1 MTTQSSEEPLSSSA
15 EELTRGQGAAL
26 TGLVQFGVLLILVI
40 QFATALWTLYLFH
53 EVNIQREWTRR
64 SLQVQTILRR
74 LESDLYEAESNQRG
88 YLFTGS
94 PALLDAYEASSDFTG
109 PLKDLRALVQDRVE
123 VERCDQLH
131 GLLGAKRLQMNRQNA
146 LLNTGSAGEAQK
158 LLVSGEGP
166 LLRESIRNILSRM
179 TKTEQDVLA
188 VRQDKLQRAIFQLE
202 WSLMLGLVLVL
213 LTGVT
218 VIRVLAVKVAGR
230 FVSLE
235 QQLALR
241 AGQYEAAY
249 QSATHASQAK
259 SDFLARMSHEI
270 RTPMN
275 GILGMVGHLRKT
287 SGLTAQ
293 QREYADLVHQSANNL
308 LVILNDVLDFSK
320 VEADA
325 LSIEELIYSPAELV
339 PQALAPFVTRC
350 AERQVDLW
358 GQVGEIPAQLVGD
371 SARVLQVL
379 LNLVS
384 NAVKF
389 TEQGSVR
396 LDVSAE
402 ADQLIFRVI
411 DSGCGIAAASL
422 SEVFQPFTQADSS
435 IHRRFGGTGLG
446 LAICQRLVGKM
457 GGSLEME
464 SEPGRGTVCTLKLPI
479 REPQGLLQPPPALAG
494 SCRLLLN
501 PEASYRP
508 AVLDALARLKVSVE
522 ESDLELNTQAA
533 LWVID
538 PPCLGATP
546 EAQKSRLRAWLE
558 GIGENTKVALLPG
571 LDLEDQHLV
580 RVGAPLTTLSLWSA
594 LQLEQ
599 PQSPV
604 EEPLEVALRPGMTA
618 LLAED
623 NPIGQT
629 VMRLLLEERHFK
641 VSCVEDG
648 QDAVEKARV
657 ENFDVIFM
665 DVQMPRM
672 DGLEAT
678 RLIRQME
685 EDRGRNQTMIV
696 ALTAQAFEQDRKLC
710 LDAGMNEFLAKPI
723 VAPELERILL
733 RIQAQ

>member
-1 MTTQSSEEPLSSSA
+1 MTTQSSEEPLASSA
-15 EELTRGQGAAL
+15 EDLTRGQGAAL

-53 EVNIQREWTRR
+53 EVNTQREWTRR

-94 PALLDAYEASSDFTG
+94 PALLDAYESSSDFTG
-109 PLKDLRALVQDRVE
+109 PLKDLRALVQDRLE

-146 LLNTGSAGEAQK
+146 LLNTGSASEAQK

-166 LLRESIRNILSRM
+166 LLRESIRNILGRM
-179 TKTEQDVLA
+179 TKTEQDVLSM
-188 VRQDKLQRAIFQLE
+188 RQDKLQRAIVQLE

-241 AGQYEAAY
+241 ARQYEAAY
-249 QSATHASQAK
+249 QSAAHASQAK

-287 SGLTAQ
+287 SGLTSQ

-325 LSIEELIYSPAELV
+325 LSVEELLYSPAELV

-350 AERQVDLW
+350 SERHVDLW
-358 GQVGEIPAQLVGD
+358 GQVGEVPEQLLGD

-396 LDVSAE
+396 LELSAE
-402 ADQLIFRVI
+402 DDWLVFRVS
-411 DSGCGIAAASL
+411 DSGCGIAPESL
-422 SEVFQPFTQADSS
+422 GEVFQPFTQANAS

-457 GGSLEME
+457 GGSLEMQ
-464 SEPGRGTVCTLKLPI
+464 SQPGQGTTCILRLPV
-479 REPQGLLQPPPALAG
+479 REPQGRLRPPKPDAG
-494 SCRLLLN
+494 RCRLLL
-501 PEASYRP
+501 PSDASYQE
-508 AVLDALARLKVSVE
+508 AVLEALTRMELTVE
-522 ESDLELNTQAA
+522 RGGLEGEAP

-538 PPCLGATP
+538 PACLGPTP
-546 EAQKSRLRAWLE
+546 EEQKAHLRQWLDDLT
-558 GIGENTKVALLPG
+558 GQVRVALLPG
-571 LDLEDQHLV
+571 LDLEDARIT
-580 RVGAPLTTLSLWSA
+580 RVAAPLTTLSLWSA
-594 LQLEQ
+594 LQLQ
-599 PQSPV
+599 APQA
-604 EEPLEVALRPGMTA
+604 PLERPPELNLRQGMTA

-648 QDAVEKARV
+648 QDAVDRFRQES
-657 ENFDVIFM
+657 FDVIFM

-685 EDRGRNQTMIV
+685 EDLGRSQTMIV
-696 ALTAQAFEQDRKLC
+696 ALTAQAFDQDRKLC
-710 LDAGMNEFLAKPI
+710 LEAGMNEFLAKPI

>member
-1 MTTQSSEEPLSSSA
+1 MTNHSEEPPSSSA

-53 EVNIQREWTRR
+53 EVNVQREWTRR

-74 LESDLYEAESNQRG
+74 LESDLYQAESNQRG

-94 PALLDAYEASSDFTG
+94 QALLDAYEASSDFTE
-109 PLKDLRALVQDRVE
+109 PLKELRLLLQDRDE

-166 LLRESIRNILSRM
+166 LLRESIRTILSRM

-188 VRQDKLQRAIFQLE
+188 VRQDKLQRAIVQLE

-235 QQLALR
+235 QQLAHR
-241 AGQYEAAY
+241 ARQYEAAY

-287 SGLTAQ
+287 SGLTSQ
-293 QREYADLVHQSANNL
+293 QKEYADLVHQSANNL

-320 VEADA
+320 IEADA
-325 LSIEELIYSPAELV
+325 LTLEELAYAPAELV

-350 AERQVDLW
+350 AERHVDLW
-358 GQVGEIPAQLVGD
+358 GQIGELPDQLVGD
-371 SARVLQVL
+371 SARLLQVL
-379 LNLVS
+379 LNLIS

-396 LDVSAE
+396 LL
-402 ADQLIFRVI
+402 ADSDEQWLTFRVI
-411 DSGCGIAAASL
+411 DSGCGIGPESL
-422 SEVFQPFTQADSS
+422 SEIFQPFTQANAS

-446 LAICQRLVGKM
+446 LAICQRLVAKM
-457 GGSLEME
+457 GGSLVMT
-464 SEPGRGTVCTLKLPI
+464 SEQGQGTTCTLKVPLTEA
-479 REPQGLLQPPPALAG
+479 RGALRPG
-494 SCRLLLN
+494 RPSVDRCRVVLASG
-501 PEASYRP
+501 ASYGDL
-508 AVLDALARLKVSVE
+508 VLQALQRMDLEVE
-522 ESDLELNTQAA
+522 QGDLQGQADFWVVDPLCASDLEQL
-533 LWVID
+533 
-538 PPCLGATP
+538 
-546 EAQKSRLRAWLE
+546 KSWLRALPPH
-558 GIGENTKVALLPG
+558 TRVAFLPG
-571 LDLEDQHLV
+571 LDLEDPRVV
-580 RVGAPLTTLSLWSA
+580 RVSSPLTTLSVWSA
-594 LQLEQ
+594 LQPPEDRPVL
-599 PQSPV
+599 PQ
-604 EEPLEVALRPGMTA
+604 EPEVVVRQGMTA

-648 QDAVEKARV
+648 QDAVERV
-657 ENFDVIFM
+657 REENFDVIFM

-685 EDRGRNQTMIV
+685 EDLGRSQTMIV

-733 RIQAQ
+733 RIQAL

>member
-1 MTTQSSEEPLSSSA
+1 MTNQSSEEPLSSSA
-15 EELTRGQGAAL
+15 EDLTRGQGAAL

-53 EVNIQREWTRR
+53 EVNTQREWTRR
-64 SLQVQTILRR
+64 SLQVQAILRR

-109 PLKDLRALVQDRVE
+109 PLKELRSLVQDRVE

-131 GLLGAKRLQMNRQNA
+131 GLLGSKRLQMNRQNA
-146 LLNTGSAGEAQK
+146 LLNTGSAAEAQK

-166 LLRESIRNILSRM
+166 LLRESIRNILGRM
-179 TKTEQDVLA
+179 TKTEQDVLSM
-188 VRQDKLQRAIFQLE
+188 RQDRLQRAIVQLE

-241 AGQYEAAY
+241 ARQYEAAY
-249 QSATHASQAK
+249 QSAAHASQAK

-287 SGLTAQ
+287 SGLTSQ

-325 LSIEELIYSPAELV
+325 LSVEDLLYSPAELV

-350 AERQVDLW
+350 AERQVELW
-358 GQVGEIPAQLVGD
+358 GRVGEVPDQLLGD
-371 SARVLQVL
+371 SARLLQVL

-396 LDVSAE
+396 LELDCE
-402 ADQLIFRVI
+402 ADWLVFRVT
-411 DSGCGIAAASL
+411 DSGCGIAPESL
-422 SEVFQPFTQADSS
+422 SEIFQPFTQANAS

-446 LAICQRLVGKM
+446 LAICQRLVAKM
-457 GGSLEME
+457 GGSLEMQ
-464 SEPGRGTVCTLKLPI
+464 SQPGQGTVCLLKLPV
-479 REPQGLLQPPPALAG
+479 REPQGRLLAPPAGGG
-494 SCRLLLN
+494 SCRVLIG
-501 PEASYRP
+501 PAASYRE
-508 AVLDALARLKVSVE
+508 AVLEALARLHLGVVE
-522 ESDLELNTQAA
+522 TPALEGEAA
-533 LWVID
+533 LWVLD
-538 PPCLGATP
+538 PLCLGATP
-546 EAQKSRLRAWLE
+546 EEQKSRLEDWLSGLPAE
-558 GIGENTKVALLPG
+558 TRVALLPG
-571 LDLEDQHLV
+571 LDLEDSRIC

-594 LQLEQ
+594 LQLHKPPAVPEQ
-599 PQSPV
+599 AP
-604 EEPLEVALRPGMTA
+604 EMNLRQGMTA

-648 QDAVEKARV
+648 QDAVDKVR
-657 ENFDVIFM
+657 NQSFDVIFM

-678 RLIRQME
+678 RLIRQLE
-685 EDRGRNQTMIV
+685 EELGRSQTMIV
-696 ALTAQAFEQDRKLC
+696 ALTAQAFDQDRKLC

>member
-1 MTTQSSEEPLSSSA
+1 MTNHSEEPPSSSA

-53 EVNIQREWTRR
+53 EVNVQREWTRR

-74 LESDLYEAESNQRG
+74 LESDLYQAESNQRG

-94 PALLDAYEASSDFTG
+94 QALLDAYEASSDFTE
-109 PLKDLRALVQDRVE
+109 PLKELRFLLQDRDE

-146 LLNTGSAGEAQK
+146 LLNTGSASEAQK

-166 LLRESIRNILSRM
+166 LLRESIRTILSRM

-188 VRQDKLQRAIFQLE
+188 VRQDKLQRAIVQLE

-241 AGQYEAAY
+241 ARQYEAAY
-249 QSATHASQAK
+249 QSATLASQAK

-287 SGLTAQ
+287 SGLTSQ
-293 QREYADLVHQSANNL
+293 QKEYADLVHQSANNL

-320 VEADA
+320 IEADA
-325 LSIEELIYSPAELV
+325 LTIEELAYSPAELV

-358 GQVGEIPAQLVGD
+358 GQIGELPDQLVGD

-379 LNLVS
+379 LNLIS

-396 LDVSAE
+396 LLAE
-402 ADQLIFRVI
+402 SDEQWLTFRVI
-411 DSGCGIAAASL
+411 DSGCGIAPESL
-422 SEVFQPFTQADSS
+422 SEIFQPFTQANAS

-446 LAICQRLVGKM
+446 LAICQRLVAKM
-457 GGSLEME
+457 GGSLVMT
-464 SEPGRGTVCTLKLPI
+464 SEQGEGTTCTLKLPLTDA
-479 REPQGLLQPPPALAG
+479 RGVLRPSRPAIDRCRVVLAP
-494 SCRLLLN
+494 R
-501 PEASYRP
+501 ASY
-508 AVLDALARLKVSVE
+508 
-522 ESDLELNTQAA
+522 SDLVLKA
-533 LWVID
+533 LHRMDLEVHQGDLQGTADFWVVD
-538 PPCLGATP
+538 PLSVTDAD
-546 EAQKSRLRAWLE
+546 KLKAWLSE
-558 GIGENTKVALLPG
+558 LPSQTRVALLPG
-571 LDLEDQHLV
+571 LDLEDPRVV
-580 RVGAPLTTLSLWSA
+580 RVPSPLTTLSVWTA
-594 LQLEQ
+594 LQPPEHLPSL
-599 PQSPV
+599 PQ
-604 EEPLEVALRPGMTA
+604 EPEVVLREGMTA

-629 VMRLLLEERHFK
+629 VMRLLLEERHFR

-648 QDAVEKARV
+648 QDAVDRV
-657 ENFDVIFM
+657 REENFDVIFM

-678 RLIRQME
+678 RLIRRME
-685 EDRGRNQTMIV
+685 EDLGRSQTMIV

-733 RIQAQ
+733 RIQAL

>member
-1 MTTQSSEEPLSSSA
+1 MTNHSEEPPSSSA

-53 EVNIQREWTRR
+53 EVNVQREWTRR
-64 SLQVQTILRR
+64 SLQVQTTLRR

-109 PLKDLRALVQDRVE
+109 PLKELRTLLQDRDE

-146 LLNTGSAGEAQK
+146 LLNTGSASEAQK
-158 LLVSGEGP
+158 LLISGEGP
-166 LLRESIRNILSRM
+166 LLRESIRTILRHM

-188 VRQDKLQRAIFQLE
+188 VRQDQTQRAIVMLE
-202 WSLMLGLVLVL
+202 WSLLLGLVLVL

-235 QQLALR
+235 QQLATR
-241 AGQYEAAY
+241 ARQYEAAY
-249 QSATHASQAK
+249 QSAAQASQAK

-287 SGLTAQ
+287 SGLTSQ
-293 QREYADLVHQSANNL
+293 QKEYADLVHQSANNL

-320 VEADA
+320 IEADA
-325 LSIEELIYSPAELV
+325 LSVEELPYSPAELI

-350 AERQVDLW
+350 SERQVALW
-358 GQVGEIPAQLVGD
+358 GRVDEVPEQLVGD

-379 LNLVS
+379 LNLIS

-389 TEQGSVR
+389 TEAGSVR
-396 LDVSAE
+396 LE
-402 ADQLIFRVI
+402 AGSDPDWLIFRVS
-411 DSGCGIAAASL
+411 DTGCGIAPESL
-422 SEVFQPFTQADSS
+422 KEVFEPFTQANST

-446 LAICQRLVGKM
+446 LAICQRLVAKM
-457 GGSLEME
+457 GGSLTME
-464 SEPGRGTVCTLKLPI
+464 SQPGQGTVCTLKLPLNEARGSLRAPI
-479 REPQGLLQPPPALAG
+479 PSVSECRVVLAPQACYRE
-494 SCRLLLN
+494 
-501 PEASYRP
+501 
-508 AVLDALARLKVSVE
+508 AVLDALVRMDLKVHE
-522 ESDLELNTQAA
+522 GDLHGQAA
-533 LWVID
+533 FWVVD
-538 PPCLGATP
+538 PLSLS
-546 EAQKSRLRAWLE
+546 ESEKLRGWVTGLPSE
-558 GIGENTKVALLPG
+558 TRVALLPG
-571 LDLEDQHLV
+571 MDLEDPRVV
-580 RVGAPLTTLSLWSA
+580 RVAAPLTTLSLWTA
-594 LQLEQ
+594 LQPADTNPPIL
-599 PQSPV
+599 
-604 EEPLEVALRPGMTA
+604 EEPEVLVRHGMTA

-641 VSCVEDG
+641 VSCVDDG
-648 QDAVEKARV
+648 QDAVKRAR
-657 ENFDVIFM
+657 EEHFDVIFM

-685 EDRGRNQTMIV
+685 EDLGRNETMIV

-710 LDAGMNEFLAKPI
+710 MDAGMNEFLAKPI

>member
-1 MTTQSSEEPLSSSA
+1 MTNHSEEPPSSSA

-53 EVNIQREWTRR
+53 EVNVQREWTRR
-64 SLQVQTILRR
+64 SLQVQTTLRR

-109 PLKDLRALVQDRVE
+109 SLRDLRTLLQDRVE

-166 LLRESIRNILSRM
+166 LLRESIRSILSRM

-188 VRQDKLQRAIFQLE
+188 IRQDKLQRAIVQLE

-235 QQLALR
+235 HQLATR
-241 AGQYEAAY
+241 ARQYEAAY
-249 QSATHASQAK
+249 QSAAHASQAK

-287 SGLTAQ
+287 SGLTSQ
-293 QREYADLVHQSANNL
+293 QKEYADLVHQSANNL

-320 VEADA
+320 IEADA
-325 LSIEELIYSPAELV
+325 LSIEDLPYSPAELV

-350 AERQVDLW
+350 SERQVALW
-358 GQVGEIPAQLVGD
+358 GRVGEVPEQLVGD

-379 LNLVS
+379 LNLIS

-389 TEQGSVR
+389 TETGSVR
-396 LDVSAE
+396 LEAE
-402 ADQLIFRVI
+402 HDPDWLIFRVL
-411 DSGCGIAAASL
+411 DTGCGIAPESL
-422 SEVFQPFTQADSS
+422 SEVFEPFTQANST

-446 LAICQRLVGKM
+446 LAICQRLVAKM
-457 GGSLEME
+457 GGSLTMA
-464 SEPGRGTVCTLKLPI
+464 SQPGQGTVCTLKLPLNEARGSLRAPRPCV
-479 REPQGLLQPPPALAG
+479 RECRVVLAPQ
-494 SCRLLLN
+494 
-501 PEASYRP
+501 ASYRE
-508 AVLDALARLKVSVE
+508 AVLDALQRMDLQVHEGDLQGAAAFWVVDPRCLDDSEKLSV
-522 ESDLELNTQAA
+522 
-533 LWVID
+533 
-538 PPCLGATP
+538 
-546 EAQKSRLRAWLE
+546 WLTTLPAE
-558 GIGENTKVALLPG
+558 TRVALLPG
-571 LDLEDQHLV
+571 LDLEDERVV
-580 RVGAPLTTLSLWSA
+580 RVAAPLTTLSLWAA
-594 LQLEQ
+594 LQ
-599 PQSPV
+599 PADARAPV
-604 EEPLEVALRPGMTA
+604 AAEPEVIVRHGMTA

-629 VMRLLLEERHFK
+629 VMRLLLEERHFV

-648 QDAVEKARV
+648 QDAVKRASE

-685 EDRGRNQTMIV
+685 EDLGRNQTIIV

-710 LDAGMNEFLAKPI
+710 MDAGMNEFLAKPI

>member
-1 MTTQSSEEPLSSSA
+1 MTNHSEEPPSSSA

-53 EVNIQREWTRR
+53 EVNVQREWTRR
-64 SLQVQTILRR
+64 SLQVQTTLRR
-74 LESDLYEAESNQRG
+74 LESDLYQAESNQRG
-88 YLFTGS
+88 YLFTGNQ
-94 PALLDAYEASSDFTG
+94 ALLDAYEASADFTG
-109 PLKDLRALVQDRVE
+109 PLKDLRTLLQDREE

-188 VRQDKLQRAIFQLE
+188 VRQDKLQRAIVQLE

-241 AGQYEAAY
+241 ARQYEAAY
-249 QSATHASQAK
+249 QSATLASQAK

-287 SGLTAQ
+287 SGLTSQ
-293 QREYADLVHQSANNL
+293 QKEYADLVHQSANNL

-320 VEADA
+320 IEADA
-325 LSIEELIYSPAELV
+325 LTVEELAYFPAELI

-350 AERQVDLW
+350 AERHVDLW
-358 GQVGEIPAQLVGD
+358 GQIGEIPEQLTGD

-379 LNLVS
+379 LNLIS

-389 TEQGSVR
+389 TESGSVR
-396 LDVSAE
+396 LT
-402 ADQLIFRVI
+402 ADSDSDWLTFRVI
-411 DSGCGIAAASL
+411 DTGCGIAPESL
-422 SEVFQPFTQADSS
+422 SEVFQPFAQANAS

-446 LAICQRLVGKM
+446 LAICQRLVAKM
-457 GGSLEME
+457 GGSLEMT
-464 SEPGRGTVCTLKLPI
+464 SQPGQGTTCTLQLPLRDARGRLRPGRPMVS
-479 REPQGLLQPPPALAG
+479 Q
-494 SCRLLLN
+494 CRLVLA
-501 PEASYRP
+501 PQASYRE
-508 AVLDALARLKVSVE
+508 AVLQALQRMDIQVQEGDLQGQADFWVVDPLCLDDA
-522 ESDLELNTQAA
+522 DQ
-533 LWVID
+533 
-538 PPCLGATP
+538 
-546 EAQKSRLRAWLE
+546 LRTWLS
-558 GIGENTKVALLPG
+558 GLSADTRVALLPG
-571 LDLEDQHLV
+571 LDLEDARVV
-580 RVGAPLTTLSLWSA
+580 RVGTPLTTVSLWAA
-594 LQLEQ
+594 L
-599 PQSPV
+599 
-604 EEPLEVALRPGMTA
+604 EPAENRPPAPIEPEVVVRPGMTA

-648 QDAVEKARV
+648 QDAVEKAR
-657 ENFDVIFM
+657 EESFDVIFM
-665 DVQMPRM
+665 DVQMPIM

-678 RLIRQME
+678 RLIRRME
-685 EDRGRNQTMIV
+685 EDLGRNQTMIV

-710 LDAGMNEFLAKPI
+710 MDAGMNEFLAKPI

>member
-1 MTTQSSEEPLSSSA
+1 MTNYSEEPPSSSA
-15 EELTRGQGAAL
+15 EDLTRGQGAAL

-53 EVNIQREWTRR
+53 EVNVQREWTRR
-64 SLQVQTILRR
+64 SLQVQTLLRR
-74 LESDLYEAESNQRG
+74 LESELYESESNQRG
-88 YLFTGS
+88 YLFTS
-94 PALLDAYEASSDFTG
+94 SLALLDAYEATSDFTAS
-109 PLKDLRALVQDRVE
+109 LKELRGLVHDRVE

-146 LLNTGSAGEAQK
+146 LLNTGSAPEAQK
-158 LLVSGEGP
+158 LLITGEGP
-166 LLRESIRNILSRM
+166 LLRESIRSILRRM
-179 TKTEQDVLA
+179 TKTEQDVLS
-188 VRQDKLQRAIFQLE
+188 VRQDKMQRAIVQLE
-202 WSLMLGLVLVL
+202 WSLMLGLVLIL

-235 QQLALR
+235 LQLATR
-241 AGQYEAAY
+241 AHQYETAY
-249 QSATHASQAK
+249 QSAAHASQAK

-287 SGLTAQ
+287 SGLTSQ
-293 QREYADLVHQSANNL
+293 QKEYADLVHQSANNL

-320 VEADA
+320 IEADA
-325 LSIEELIYSPAELV
+325 LTVEELPYSPAELI

-350 AERQVDLW
+350 EERQVALW
-358 GQVGEIPAQLVGD
+358 GQVGEIPDQLVGD

-389 TEQGSVR
+389 TDAGSVR
-396 LDVSAE
+396 LEAE
-402 ADQLIFRVI
+402 SDPDWLTFRVS
-411 DSGCGIAAASL
+411 DSGCGIATESL
-422 SEVFQPFTQADSS
+422 SEVFQPFTQANAS

-446 LAICQRLVGKM
+446 LAICQRLVAKM
-457 GGSLEME
+457 GGSLEMQ
-464 SEPGRGTVCTLKLPI
+464 SVQGQGTVCTLKLPVLEA
-479 REPQGLLQPPPALAG
+479 RGQLRAPRPTF
-494 SCRLLLN
+494 SRCRLVLG
-501 PEASYRP
+501 PQASYRE
-508 AVLDALARLKVSVE
+508 AVLDALQRMDVAVVE
-522 ESDLELNTQAA
+522 GDMQGEAEFWVVDPKFLGPEPRQQEQQMRDWLASCPANT
-533 LWVID
+533 VV
-538 PPCLGATP
+538 T
-546 EAQKSRLRAWLE
+546 
-558 GIGENTKVALLPG
+558 LLPG
-571 LDLEDQHLV
+571 LDLEDL
-580 RVGAPLTTLSLWSA
+580 RVIRVSAPLTTLSLWSA
-594 LQLEQ
+594 LQLPSQNPTSIEI
-599 PQSPV
+599 PA
-604 EEPLEVALRPGMTA
+604 EVALRPGMTA

-629 VMRLLLEERHFK
+629 VMRLLLEERHFT

-648 QDAVEKARV
+648 QDAVDIVRSES
-657 ENFDVIFM
+657 FDVIFM

-672 DGLEAT
+672 DGLQAT

-685 EDRGRNQTMIV
+685 EDLGRTQTMIV

-710 LDAGMNEFLAKPI
+710 MDAGMNEFLAKPI

>member
-1 MTTQSSEEPLSSSA
+1 MTNQSSQEPLSSSA

-53 EVNIQREWTRR
+53 EVNTQREWTRR
-64 SLQVQTILRR
+64 SLQVQSILRR
-74 LESDLYEAESNQRG
+74 LESELYEAESTQRG

-109 PLKDLRALVQDRVE
+109 PLKDLRSLVQDRVE

-131 GLLGAKRLQMNRQNA
+131 GLLGAKRLLMNRQNA
-146 LLNTGSAGEAQK
+146 LLNTGSTGEAQK

-166 LLRESIRNILSRM
+166 LLRESIRNILGRM

-188 VRQDKLQRAIFQLE
+188 MRQDRLQRAIVQLE

-241 AGQYEAAY
+241 ARQYEAAY
-249 QSATHASQAK
+249 QSAAHASQAK

-287 SGLTAQ
+287 PGLTSQ

-325 LSIEELIYSPAELV
+325 LAVEDLLYSPAELV

-350 AERQVDLW
+350 AERQVGLW
-358 GQVGEIPAQLVGD
+358 GQIDQIPDQILGD

-389 TEQGSVR
+389 TEEGSVW
-396 LDVSAE
+396 LKVAVEDGW
-402 ADQLIFRVI
+402 LTFRVK
-411 DSGCGIAAASL
+411 DSGCGIAPESL
-422 SEVFQPFTQADSS
+422 SEVFQPFTQANAS

-457 GGSLEME
+457 GGTLEME
-464 SEPGRGTVCTLKLPI
+464 SEPGRGTECILKLPV
-479 REPQGLLQPPPALAG
+479 REPQGQLRAPVPSAA
-494 SCRLLLN
+494 SCRLVIQSQ
-501 PEASYRP
+501 ASYRE
-508 AVLDALARLKVSVE
+508 AVMDALVRMDLLVQ
-522 ESDLELNTQAA
+522 ESELEGGADL
-533 LWVID
+533 WIID
-538 PPCLGATP
+538 PPCLGASP
-546 EAQKSRLRAWLE
+546 EQQKSRLRDWLANLP
-558 GIGENTKVALLPG
+558 GSTRVALLPG
-571 LDLEDQHLV
+571 LDLEDARIV

-594 LQLEQ
+594 LQPQQ
-599 PQSPV
+599 PPAPAAP
-604 EEPLEVALRPGMTA
+604 EPQANLRQGMTA

-648 QDAVEKARV
+648 QDAVDKVRQEA
-657 ENFDVIFM
+657 FDVIFM

-685 EDRGRNQTMIV
+685 EDLGRSQTIIV
-696 ALTAQAFEQDRKLC
+696 ALTAQAFDQDRKLC

>member
-1 MTTQSSEEPLSSSA
+1 MTNHSEEPPSSSA

-53 EVNIQREWTRR
+53 EVNVQREWTRR

-94 PALLDAYEASSDFTG
+94 PALLDAYEASSDFTV
-109 PLKDLRALVQDRVE
+109 PLKELRALLQDRVE

-166 LLRESIRNILSRM
+166 LLRESIRSILSRM

-188 VRQDKLQRAIFQLE
+188 DRQDKQQRAIVQLE

-235 QQLALR
+235 HQLALR
-241 AGQYEAAY
+241 AREYEAAY

-287 SGLTAQ
+287 SGLTSQ
-293 QREYADLVHQSANNL
+293 QKEYADLVHQSANNL

-320 VEADA
+320 IEADA
-325 LSIEELIYSPAELV
+325 LTIEELPYSPAELV

-350 AERQVDLW
+350 AERQVALW
-358 GQVGEIPAQLVGD
+358 GKVGEIPEQMVGD

-379 LNLVS
+379 LNLIS

-389 TEQGSVR
+389 TEAGSVR
-396 LDVSAE
+396 LEAE
-402 ADQLIFRVI
+402 SDQDWLTFRVS
-411 DSGCGIAAASL
+411 DTGCGIAPESL
-422 SEVFQPFTQADSS
+422 SEVFEPFTQANTS

-446 LAICQRLVGKM
+446 LAICQRLVAKM
-457 GGSLEME
+457 GGSLEMA
-464 SEPGRGTVCTLKLPI
+464 SQPGQGTVCTLKLPLNEA
-479 REPQGLLQPPPALAG
+479 RGSLRAPRPVVSHCCVVLAPQ
-494 SCRLLLN
+494 
-501 PEASYRP
+501 ASYRE
-508 AVLDALARLKVSVE
+508 AVLDALRRMDVQVYE
-522 ESDLELNTQAA
+522 GDLQGQADFW
-533 LWVID
+533 LVD
-538 PPCLGATP
+538 PLCLGNA
-546 EAQKSRLRAWLE
+546 EKLHLWLKDLPS
-558 GIGENTKVALLPG
+558 TTRVALLPG
-571 LDLEDQHLV
+571 LDLEDPRVV
-580 RVGAPLTTLSLWSA
+580 RVAAPLTTLSLWSA
-594 LQLEQ
+594 LQ
-599 PQSPV
+599 PV
-604 EEPLEVALRPGMTA
+604 EPAPLVQEDPGVMVRHGMTA

-648 QDAVEKARV
+648 QDAVEKARE

-685 EDRGRNQTMIV
+685 EDLGRSQTIIV

>member
-1 MTTQSSEEPLSSSA
+1 MINHSEEPLSSSA
-15 EELTRGQGAAL
+15 EDLTRGQGAAL

-53 EVNIQREWTRR
+53 EVNVQREWTRR
-64 SLQVQTILRR
+64 SLQVQTLLRR
-74 LESDLYEAESNQRG
+74 LESDLYESESNQRG

-94 PALLDAYEASSDFTG
+94 PALLDAYEATSDFTA
-109 PLKDLRALVQDRVE
+109 PLKDLRALVQERAE

-146 LLNTGSAGEAQK
+146 LLNTGSAAEAQK

-166 LLRESIRNILSRM
+166 LLRESIRSILSRM
-179 TKTEQDVLA
+179 TKTEQDLLS
-188 VRQDKLQRAIFQLE
+188 VRQDRLQRAIIQLE

-235 QQLALR
+235 QQLATR
-241 AGQYEAAY
+241 AHQYEAAY
-249 QSATHASQAK
+249 QAATHASQAK

-287 SGLTAQ
+287 SGLTSQ
-293 QREYADLVHQSANNL
+293 QKEYADLVHQSANNL

-320 VEADA
+320 IEADA
-325 LSIEELIYSPAELV
+325 LTIEELPYSPAELI

-350 AERQVDLW
+350 EERQVALW
-358 GQVGEIPAQLVGD
+358 GWVGEIPDQLSGD

-389 TEQGSVR
+389 TDIGSVR
-396 LDVSAE
+396 LECESE
-402 ADQLIFRVI
+402 PEWLIFRVS
-411 DSGCGIAAASL
+411 DSGCGIAAESL
-422 SEVFQPFTQADSS
+422 REIFQPFTQANPS

-446 LAICQRLVGKM
+446 LAICQRLVAKM
-457 GGSLEME
+457 GGSLDMQSVHAE
-464 SEPGRGTVCTLKLPI
+464 GTVCTLKLPLQGAVG
-479 REPQGLLQPPPALAG
+479 RLRPPQPSL
-494 SCRLLLN
+494 SRCRLVLG
-501 PEASYRP
+501 PQASYRE
-508 AVLDALARLKVSVE
+508 AVLNALQRMDVAVIE
-522 ESDLELNTQAA
+522 GDLLGEAEF
-533 LWVID
+533 WMVD
-538 PPCLGATP
+538 PKCLGP
-546 EAQKSRLRAWLE
+546 EPRQQEQQMRDWLAARPPD
-558 GIGENTKVALLPG
+558 TRVALLPG
-571 LDLEDQHLV
+571 LDLEDLRVV
-580 RVGAPLTTLSLWSA
+580 RIGAPLTTLSLWSA
-594 LQLEQ
+594 LQRPASAPSAVEI
-599 PQSPV
+599 PV
-604 EEPLEVALRPGMTA
+604 EVAIGQGMTA

-648 QDAVEKARV
+648 RDALERARQ
-657 ENFDVIFM
+657 EQFDVIFM

-678 RLIRQME
+678 RLIRRME
-685 EDRGRNQTMIV
+685 RELGRNQTTIV
-696 ALTAQAFEQDRKLC
+696 ALTAQAFEQDRVRC

-723 VAPELERILL
+723 VASELERILL

>member
-1 MTTQSSEEPLSSSA
+1 MTNHSQEPPSSSA

-53 EVNIQREWTRR
+53 EVNVQREWTRR

-94 PALLDAYEASSDFTG
+94 PALLDAYEASSDFTA
-109 PLKDLRALVQDRVE
+109 PLKELRELVQDRVE

-146 LLNTGSAGEAQK
+146 LLNTGSAAEAQK

-166 LLRESIRNILSRM
+166 LLRESIRNNLARM

-188 VRQDKLQRAIFQLE
+188 VRQEKLRRAIVQLE
-202 WSLMLGLVLVL
+202 WSLTLGLVLVL

-235 QQLALR
+235 HQLATR
-241 AGQYEAAY
+241 ARQYEAAY

-287 SGLTAQ
+287 SGLTSQ
-293 QREYADLVHQSANNL
+293 QKEYADLVHQSANNL

-320 VEADA
+320 IEADA
-325 LSIEELIYSPAELV
+325 LTVEELPYSPAELV

-350 AERQVDLW
+350 SERQVALW
-358 GQVGEIPAQLVGD
+358 GRVGEIPDQIVGD

-379 LNLVS
+379 LNLIS

-389 TEQGSVR
+389 TESGSVR
-396 LDVSAE
+396 LESDC
-402 ADQLIFRVI
+402 DGDWLTFRVS
-411 DSGCGIAAASL
+411 DTGCGIAPESL
-422 SEVFQPFTQADSS
+422 REVFEPFTQANSS
-435 IHRRFGGTGLG
+435 VHRRFGGTGLG
-446 LAICQRLVGKM
+446 LAICQRLVAKM
-457 GGSLEME
+457 GGRLEIE
-464 SEPGRGTVCTLKLPI
+464 SQPERGTVCTLRLPLV
-479 REPQGLLQPPPALAG
+479 EPRGSLRPPRPTTRA
-494 SCRLLLN
+494 CRLVLA
-501 PEASYRP
+501 PQASYR
-508 AVLDALARLKVSVE
+508 ATVLDALARLDVQVE
-522 ESDLELNTQAA
+522 EGDLQGQADF
-533 LWVID
+533 WVVD
-538 PPCLGATP
+538 PLCLGGPDQLLEWLGALPATT
-546 EAQKSRLRAWLE
+546 R
-558 GIGENTKVALLPG
+558 VALLPG
-571 LDLEDQHLV
+571 VDLEDPRIL
-580 RVGAPLTTLSLWSA
+580 RVGAPLTTLSLWSVF
-594 LQLEQ
+594 Q
-599 PQSPV
+599 PPETPIPASC
-604 EEPLEVALRPGMTA
+604 EPEVSIRHGMTA

-648 QDAVEKARV
+648 QDAVDRARQ
-657 ENFDVIFM
+657 EAFDVIFM

-678 RLIRQME
+678 RLIRRME
-685 EDRGRNQTMIV
+685 EDLGRDQTMIV

-710 LDAGMNEFLAKPI
+710 MDAGMNEFLAKPI